1 MNLLEED
8 KQKVCDDMM
17 RISES
22 LRIVKDSKEKNS
34 ELFNTTLDLLSREVD
49 RLFLDFQQMF
59 DLKKEKDDTT

>member
-1 MNLLEED
+1 MNLSEED

-22 LRIVKDSKEKNS
+22 LRIVKDAKDKNND
-34 ELFNTTLDLLSREVD
+34 LFNTTLDLLRREID

-59 DLKKEKDDTT
+59 NLKKENE